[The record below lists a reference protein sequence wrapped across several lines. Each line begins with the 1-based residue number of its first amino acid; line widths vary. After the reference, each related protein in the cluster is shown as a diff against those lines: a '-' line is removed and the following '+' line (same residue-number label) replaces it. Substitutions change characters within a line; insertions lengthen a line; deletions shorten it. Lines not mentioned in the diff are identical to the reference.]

1 MELHESAEDYL
12 ETILKIKDTRGA
24 VRSIDV
30 ATELGFSKPSVSVAM
45 KKLRETGYITVDP
58 DGSIE
63 LTQQGHTAAAN
74 VYERHKCLTA
84 FLMSIGVSEKN
95 AFMHSKLSA
104 LKSCSIL
111 QASHSAI
118 SLGNLRVTIRN

>member
-84 FLMSIGVSEKN
+84 FLMSIGVSEQN
-95 AFMHSKLSA
+95 AKTDACKIEHDLSA
-104 LKSCSIL
+104 ESFECIKAFFEK
-111 QASHSAI
+111 QEM
-118 SLGNLRVTIRN
+118 